1 MIKNQTC
8 STLFSYLIV
17 PDIEMLVP
25 AMPDQTQFE
34 LLPTD
39 PEDRRLFLEMTQPV
53 VQAGDAVLGEGQ
65 VDAQLGADGDR
76 GG

>member
-1 MIKNQTC
+1 MAIHV
-8 STLFSYLIV
+8 SPYLSV

-25 AMPDQTQFE
+25 GMPDPAQLY
-34 LLPTD
+34 LLSTD

-53 VQAGDAVLGEGQ
+53 VEARDAVLGQGQ
-65 VDAQLGADGDR
+65 VDAQLGAGGDR